1 MTACGMYAS
10 YTQSLSRSLVAADPD
25 LSTPGT
31 ASPDPNGVAY
41 DPARLEKMS
50 DNLSK
55 YEENFSRHL
64 KILLDVLNYYAAT
77 ETVRFLGLCARLSAA
92 SEGTVGAFG
101 AGMEIRTGLQ
111 STFRN

>member
-10 YTQSLSRSLVAADPD
+10 YTQSLSRSLIAADAD
-25 LSTPGT
+25 LCKPGSSTST
-31 ASPDPNGVAY
+31 SDKSKVEY

-92 SEGTVGAFG
+92 SEGTVGGFG
-101 AGMEIRTGLQ
+101 VGHEVRTGL
-111 STFRN
+111 